1 MDITKNKIAKIEN
14 RIRQYLKYM
23 ITDVLGI
30 NSLEKSKNT

>member
-1 MDITKNKIAKIEN
+1 MDKTKNKIAKIEN
-14 RIRQYLKYM
+14 KIRQYLKYM

>member
-14 RIRQYLKYM
+14 SIRQYLKYI